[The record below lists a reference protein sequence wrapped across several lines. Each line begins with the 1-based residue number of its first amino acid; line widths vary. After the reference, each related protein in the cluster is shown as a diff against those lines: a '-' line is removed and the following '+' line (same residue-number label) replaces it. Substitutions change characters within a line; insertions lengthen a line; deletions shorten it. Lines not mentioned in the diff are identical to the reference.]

1 MMHVLEEVKR
11 WIAEF
16 TEIALL
22 LIAFGVAV
30 QILCGGEVPIFG
42 QIVANLTA
50 FLNTLGDNGFVGLV
64 ALGIILWLF
73 HRRRAVPQQN
83 N

>member
-1 MMHVLEEVKR
+1 MHILEEVKR

-30 QILCGGEVPIFG
+30 QILCGEVPIFG
-42 QIVANLTA
+42 GVVTNLTK
-50 FLNTLGDNGFVGLV
+50 FLSTLGDNGFVGLV

-73 HRRRAVPQQN
+73 QRRRAVPQQG
-83 N
+83 